1 MVMEISFA
9 QVEIIFN
16 SIPIGYYLGR
26 RIEIELDDNMSPV
39 AYFNPVTDKIV
50 ISYGIIMMAMRS
62 IERPLSSNEIEVIVR
77 SLVYH
82 EVSHVILTPT
92 YQELLDYQYSYD
104 NKYEIVNVFEDER
117 IETIMRHFY
126 LNTDFRRTV
135 VLVNNFHGEEPT
147 DAFSAFYQLVRY
159 HKTFDKRWLKRVAK
173 IINNYSFL
181 TGVKNACATYQITN
195 YLDEIFDLYKDYTK
209 SWEKEQEN
217 KANAQNSKSDNNSSD
232 NSSDNS
238 NNTSNDIDTTEET
251 SNPSTDT
258 NDTEDDIDEDDD
270 TDGTSSAEKSIN
282 NSQDNNDTDT
292 TDTTDNMDDNTDTTN
307 ITDDNNTDDVTDN
320 TTESGDNVDSS
331 SSNKTTD
338 SGDNNI
344 DTTEEEI
351 DDLDDILNS
360 IDDIEITNPVDI
372 DTLKNYINEIFN
384 IYKDDKIAH
393 DLQIL
398 INEKLK
404 QNKRNGSAINSYSG
418 RFNVRSVSRDDYKWW
433 TTQNREGHIKQCSK
447 IHFNLFIDNSGSF
460 RNNDDRMNTF
470 IRALDT
476 INLADFT
483 FDVITINTNIVEWEN
498 TKQLF
503 RSYGGTYMG
512 AEIKDIIKKHKKS
525 NCNTYNIVVFDG
537 ECDVDYVGNGKN
549 SFSYFDTPN
558 SIIITDTDNRYR
570 IEENNMKFCK
580 VNYINY
586 DYCNKFIEEI
596 IALLHKVA

>member
-50 ISYGIIMMAMRS
+50 ISYGIIVMAMRS

-82 EVSHVILTPT
+82 EVSHVILTPA
-92 YQELLDYQYSYD
+92 YQELLKYQYPYN

-159 HKTFDKRWLKRVAK
+159 HKTFDKRWLNRVAK
-173 IINNYSFL
+173 IINRYSFL
-181 TGVKNACATYQITN
+181 TGVKDACATYQITD

-209 SWEKEQEN
+209 SWEGEQEK
-217 KANAQNSKSDNNSSD
+217 KANAQNSEPDNNSSD
-232 NSSDNS
+232 NSSNTS
-238 NNTSNDIDTTEET
+238 NNTSNDTDTTEET
-251 SNPSTDT
+251 SNPSTDA
-258 NDTEDDIDEDDD
+258 DDIDDDDD
-270 TDGTSSAEKSIN
+270 TDDTTSTEKSIN
-282 NSQDNNDTDT
+282 NSQDDNDTDT
-292 TDTTDNMDDNTDTTN
+292 TDDNTDE
-307 ITDDNNTDDVTDN
+307 VTDN
-320 TTESGDNVDSS
+320 TTESDDNVEDSS

-360 IDDIEITNPVDI
+360 IDDIEMTNLVDI
-372 DTLKNYINEIFN
+372 DTLKNYINKIFN
-384 IYKDDKIAH
+384 IYKDDKIVH

-460 RNNDDRMNTF
+460 KDNDDRMNTF

-483 FDVITINTNIVEWEN
+483 FDVITINSHIEEWEN

-503 RSYGGTYMG
+503 RSCGGTYMG

-525 NCNTYNIVVFDG
+525 NCNIYNIVVFDG
-537 ECDVDYVGNGKN
+537 NCKVDYVGNGKN

-558 SIIITDTDNRYR
+558 SIIITDTHNQYH

-580 VNYINY
+580 VKYIDY
-586 DYCNKFIEEI
+586 DYCNKFIDEI
-596 IALLHKVA
+596 IALLYKVA